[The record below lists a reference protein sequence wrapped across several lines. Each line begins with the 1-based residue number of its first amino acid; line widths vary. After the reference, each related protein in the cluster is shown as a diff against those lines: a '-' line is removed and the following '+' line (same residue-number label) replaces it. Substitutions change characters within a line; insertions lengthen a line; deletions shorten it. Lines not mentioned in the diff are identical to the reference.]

1 MSVAERD
8 IVTDAVVVL
17 DAPLLIEIDG
27 FVGAVV
33 SVWLNVI
40 AALALL
46 DIFPTASLN
55 HTYTVLL
62 PLPLLNA
69 NWTFEL
75 YDFDDVTEVHPLD
88 VIDGVV
94 LVSDR

>member
-1 MSVAERD
+1 MVAL
-8 IVTDAVVVL
+8 V
-17 DAPLLIEIDG
+17 
-27 FVGAVV
+27 
-33 SVWLNVI
+33 
-40 AALALL
+40 LL

-62 PLPLLNA
+62 PLPLLNVQF
-69 NWTFEL
+69 TFEL

-94 LVSDR
+94 LDSDR